1 MSLDNPEPLMKSKL
15 ELLLNQAQIAR
26 TDIYHFEPKSRG
38 ALAYEAFAMEIMRY
52 GR

>member
-1 MSLDNPEPLMKSKL
+1 VDEKDFQDDHSASES
-15 ELLLNQAQIAR
+15 LNQAQIAR

-38 ALAYEAFAMEIMRY
+38 ALAYEAFAREIMRY